1 MRSSGLSLRC
11 TRWMV
16 WNSICSPAV
25 EKNCGCVGMSTES
38 AATSALMVSM
48 FSDGMQSMSM

>member
-25 EKNCGCVGMSTES
+25 EKNYGCVGMSTES